1 MGQNQPLELSEE
13 EKKELSFGLLREW
26 WLAAT
31 QALVDEAGSETALKY
46 FKPYFINTGVA
57 GACNIQ
63 KIMNIDAEEVI
74 HRAITIYGY
83 QLVLGYTKL
92 RIYKADDGSFI
103 WEMLG
108 CATRGISK
116 EGCMCLCEITPN
128 AFIGE
133 LRHASDAFLAK
144 SISYGD
150 SSCQMLFTANGN
162 KFKVSAEDEFE
173 LKALPIPPND
183 ELNEFFALSMIGE
196 FWSNAT
202 RGFIDFAG
210 SEKASDRLR
219 FHLRHSGLSFGIRM
233 SERFDARERG
243 FASIVEMIELVQNLH
258 QRKAVHTISSEN
270 AEGEVSECPF
280 SSSSSEMCMQYEAFF
295 DGICEALDPSYEFA
309 YDRMM
314 TKGDNTCHW
323 TITHKGEP
331 SNDGLKQE
339 APSDDPIKLL
349 TTMYIKGEITEEEFR
364 KKLTVLKELKPCH
377 RW

>member
-1 MGQNQPLELSEE
+1 MGQDQSLELSEE

-31 QALVDEAGSETALKY
+31 QALVDEAGSETALKN

-63 KIMNIDAEEVI
+63 KIMNIDAEELI

-83 QLVLGYTKL
+83 QLILGYTKL
-92 RIYKADDGSFI
+92 RIYEADDGSFI

-108 CATRGISK
+108 CATSGISK
-116 EGCMCLCEITPN
+116 EGCLCLCEITPN

-133 LRHASDAFLAK
+133 LRDAGNALLAK
-144 SISYGD
+144 SISFGD
-150 SSCQMLFTANGN
+150 PSCQMLFTTNGK
-162 KFKVSAEDEFE
+162 KFKVSAKDEFE
-173 LKALPIPPND
+173 LKKLPIPPND

-210 SEKASDRLR
+210 SEKALDRLR

-233 SERFDARERG
+233 SEWFSARERG
-243 FASIVEMIELVQNLH
+243 FLSIIEMIKLVQHLH
-258 QRKAVHTISSEN
+258 KRKAILTINTES
-270 AEGEVSECPF
+270 AEGQVSECPF
-280 SSSSSEMCMQYEAFF
+280 SSSPSEICMQYEAFF
-295 DGICEALDPSYEFA
+295 NGICEAIDPDYEFA

-314 TKGDNTCHW
+314 TKGDTACKW
-323 TITHKGEP
+323 TIRRKRELAKEKP
-331 SNDGLKQE
+331 KEE
-339 APSDDPIKLL
+339 AIPGDWAKILATRFAKD
-349 TTMYIKGEITEEEFR
+349 EISEEEFIR
-364 KKLTVLKELKPCH
+364 KMTLLKEHYP
-377 RW
+377 R